1 MHSEY
6 VKEYNILDD
15 KSEEEQNEELIE
27 HIKDSKMALQNM
39 HNNIRFAE
47 NDLVDY
53 YAYSIKAEEARY
65 NYLIKLAKQRNI
77 EI

>member
-27 HIKDSKMALQNM
+27 HIKGSKMALQNM